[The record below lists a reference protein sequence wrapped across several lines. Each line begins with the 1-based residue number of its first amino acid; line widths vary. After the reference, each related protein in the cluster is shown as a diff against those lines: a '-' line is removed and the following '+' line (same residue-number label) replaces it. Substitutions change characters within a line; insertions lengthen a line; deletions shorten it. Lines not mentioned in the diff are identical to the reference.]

1 MKDLVPENIKEN
13 ALLSFLFEES
23 SQLLFLV
30 NKSFQTI
37 FTNKQV
43 VSLPFVNLDLSE
55 NQTVCQSI
63 RCVDVNY
70 NSASN
75 GCTECVINKLLSATY
90 ETKRSIKDIPS
101 TTTVI
106 LGNSFISWSYE
117 LSAIYLESEDLVLL
131 QFNDKGNLSN
141 NVEEVTRRYNS
152 LIGFIEG
159 SSDSIWSLD
168 SNCNLV
174 VFNSNMQIKFERFYG
189 VHFSIGENFI
199 YKLPPHIRETWR
211 LRVERAMNGER
222 FSAVDN
228 LIYLDNQQYI
238 DFSFAPI
245 YQNEYVVGVSCL
257 AKDITGL
264 RRSEFEIKKNV
275 AIALSQIENSHDFMW
290 SIDLN
295 FNVVLINS
303 LMKQSFNLIFGT
315 ELVQGMNS
323 LQFLPDELNAVWRE
337 RYERSMNGE
346 HFTIIDHFKHQ
357 NVPEYFRITFTPI
370 LIDHQIVG
378 VSCVATDIT
387 SQKRSELEIRQQ
399 EASLKALIE
408 NTQDSIWSID
418 QKFTLVNT
426 NNVFKESFKLA
437 YNHNLEVGDMI
448 LAFIPKELRSN
459 WQQRYTQAL
468 MGERFS
474 VLDVFQFGSVSL
486 YYETS
491 FNPIRV
497 EERVVGVS
505 CYSRDVTQLYLQAA
519 NLTAILE
526 STSDVIWSVDS
537 AFHVTFSNTNFSQF
551 SSTFFTKRASD
562 FDSPNGLVPQEWV
575 NLYRRALRGE
585 HFTVVESIESADHDF
600 IYYQISFNPIEVK
613 SEIVG
618 VVCFAHDITPLKRNE
633 ASLFLSQSKLNE
645 AQEVAKIGSWDM
657 NYETNKG
664 SWSDELYEILGL
676 PSDSTNSTLDTLFQ
690 IIGDKNEQS
699 EFKKGYAEHLIHKK
713 PFEVNCTIITSNSV
727 EKHVVIR
734 CKSEFN
740 TESAIVSSVGTIQ
753 DVTEQRHI
761 EIALKEAVE
770 MKTNLFSLIAHD
782 LRSPF
787 NTLLGFMQLLT
798 SAAEER
804 DYEGTLQYSGI
815 IQSSAESVFSLLNN
829 LLDWSNS
836 QLGRNTFYPE
846 LVDVNRIIKEVHE
859 LVRNT
864 MEKKEI
870 TFVIDS
876 PSELHL
882 RCDKNMMSTII
893 RNLISNAIKF
903 SYSNGSIILK
913 VVLKENL
920 YLFSVSDQ
928 GVGMDADQI
937 ALALNNR
944 PYSSDGTHHE
954 KGTGLGLL
962 LCKDFILRHGGDIWV
977 ESQKGKGSTFYV
989 TIPILAE

>member
-1 MKDLVPENIKEN
+1 MVLPDYIKEN
-13 ALLSFLFEES
+13 ELLSFLFEES
-23 SQLLFLV
+23 SHLLFLT
-30 NKSFQTI
+30 NRSFDI
-37 FTNKQV
+37 IYTNKQV
-43 VSLPFVNLDLSE
+43 VSLPFINLDIAK

-63 RCVDVNY
+63 RCVDGDINQ
-70 NSASN
+70 SKATN
-75 GCTECVINKLLSATY
+75 GCADCVINKLLAATY
-90 ETKRSIKDIPS
+90 ERKKSVKNIPS
-101 TTTVI
+101 TTTVL
-106 LGNSFISWSYE
+106 LGNSFISWNYE
-117 LSAIYLESEDLVLL
+117 LSAFYLEKEELVLL
-131 QFNDKGNLSN
+131 QFNDKGNLPAN
-141 NVEEVTRRYNS
+141 IEEVTRRYNS

-159 SSDSIWSLD
+159 SSDSIWSVD
-168 SNCNLV
+168 ANCNLV
-174 VFNSNMQIKFERFYG
+174 VFNTNMQIKFERFYD
-189 VHFSIGENFI
+189 VHYTIGENFI
-199 YKLPPHIRETWR
+199 FKLPHHLRETWR
-211 LRVERAMNGER
+211 LRIERAMNGER
-222 FSAVDN
+222 FSVVES

-245 YQNEYVVGVSCL
+245 FQNDYVVGVSCI
-257 AKDITGL
+257 AKDITGI
-264 RRSEFEIKKNV
+264 RRSEFEIKKSV

-303 LMKQSFNLIFGT
+303 QMKKNYKLVFGV
-315 ELVQGMNS
+315 EMMQGINS
-323 LQFLPDELNAVWRE
+323 LQMLTDKLATLWRE
-337 RYERSMNGE
+337 RYDRSINGE
-346 HFTIIDHFKHQ
+346 HFTIIDQFKHQ
-357 NVPEYFRITFTPI
+357 NILEFFRITFTPI

-387 SQKRSELEIRQQ
+387 AQKRSELEIRQQ

-418 QKFTLVNT
+418 QKYNLVNT

-437 YNHNLEVGDMI
+437 YNHTLEVGDTI
-448 LAFIPKELRSN
+448 LSFIPKDLRSS
-459 WQQRYTQAL
+459 WQSRYNQAL

-491 FNPIRV
+491 LNPIRV

-526 STSDVIWSVDS
+526 NTSDVIWSVDS
-537 AFHVTFSNTNFSQF
+537 AYNVTFNNSNFGSFKT
-551 SSTFFTKRASD
+551 TFLTK
-562 FDSPNGLVPQEWV
+562 SPSLTDNSVKDLPHTWDT
-575 NLYRRALRGE
+575 YYKRALRGD
-585 HFTVVESIESADHDF
+585 HFTVVESIETVDYEL

-645 AQEVAKIGSWDM
+645 AQEVAKIGSWDI
-657 NYETNKG
+657 NYETKSG
-664 SWSDELYEILGL
+664 SWSDELYEILGFTDHSPITDL
-676 PSDSTNSTLDTLFQ
+676 DSLFQ
-690 IIGDKNEQS
+690 IIEGESENS
-699 EFKKGYAEHLIHKK
+699 EFRTLYNVHLVNQL
-713 PFEVNCTIITSNSV
+713 PFELNCKLVTPENV

-740 TESAIVSSVGTIQ
+740 SEGAILSSVGTIQ

-761 EIALKEAVE
+761 ELALKEAVE

-798 SAAEER
+798 AAAEER
-804 DYEGTLQYSGI
+804 DYENTLQYSGI

-846 LVDVNRIIKEVHE
+846 SVDILKIVNEIHE
-859 LVRNT
+859 LVKNT
-864 MEKKEI
+864 IEKKELKFRI
-870 TFVIDS
+870 KTPDK
-876 PSELHL
+876 LTL
-882 RCDKNMMSTII
+882 RCDKNMVSTII

-903 SYSNGSIILK
+903 SYPKGTI
-913 VVLKENL
+913 VLEIQTSANVTT
-920 YLFSVSDQ
+920 FSVSDQ
-928 GVGMDADQI
+928 GVGMDENQK
-937 ALALNNR
+937 ALALNNI
-944 PYSSDGTHHE
+944 PYSSDGTEHE

-962 LCKDFILRHGGDIWV
+962 LCKDFVLRHGGEIWV
-977 ESQKGKGSTFYV
+977 ESEKGKGSTFYV
-989 TIPILAE
+989 TIPVLTE